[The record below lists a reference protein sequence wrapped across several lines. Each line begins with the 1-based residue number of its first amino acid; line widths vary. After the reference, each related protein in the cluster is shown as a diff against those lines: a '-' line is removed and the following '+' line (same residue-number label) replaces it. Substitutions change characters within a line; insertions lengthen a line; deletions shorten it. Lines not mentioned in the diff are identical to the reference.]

1 MFEFLIFL
9 MALNWFLRDVDP
21 KIIKGLVKYGAI
33 AFIILLVISSGN
45 VICYVALAI
54 ATGLVG
60 LNYFQKRSTY

>member
-1 MFEFLIFL
+1 MFQIFIFI

-60 LNYFQKRSTY
+60 LNYFQRRSTY